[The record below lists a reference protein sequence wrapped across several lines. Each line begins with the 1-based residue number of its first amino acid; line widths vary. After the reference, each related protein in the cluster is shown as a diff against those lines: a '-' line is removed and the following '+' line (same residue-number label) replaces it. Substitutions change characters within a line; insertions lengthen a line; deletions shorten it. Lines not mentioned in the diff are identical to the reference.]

1 VRRVHDS
8 ALAFKAYEIEELADI
23 YFFRPLGFVV
33 ALAAERLGLSPTHVT
48 FIGLAIGIFAGALF
62 YDDSLGLLAFAL
74 LILHS
79 VVDSADG
86 QLARMT
92 GRTTEFGRFVDGVSG
107 YTTHAAIYAAI
118 MAQVLAR
125 GGSLAIVG
133 VAGLA
138 AVANI
143 VHAQLYDYFRT
154 SYADIAVHGSVP
166 RRDVHRVSYPLARGI
181 LGLYGAM
188 QQLFVGRHAE
198 VEAVVAARAPN
209 GVVLD
214 ADRARYRQCFYWTVR
229 GWNLLGDNTRFYAL
243 GVLAWLHHLDWF
255 FAFVLIPMNVALAL
269 LWLWQRRADRRFLAP
284 AVVG

>member
-1 VRRVHDS
+1 MRRVHPS

-33 ALAAERLGLSPTHVT
+33 AVAARRLGLSPTQVT
-48 FIGLAIGIFAGALF
+48 FVGLAIGIVGGALF
-62 YDDSLGLLAFAL
+62 YDGSRGLLAFAL

-118 MAQVLAR
+118 VAQVLGR
-125 GGSLAIVG
+125 GGAATIV
-133 VAGLA
+133 
-138 AVANI
+138 AVAVLSALANV

-154 SYADIAVHGSVP
+154 SYTDIAVRGSVP
-166 RRDVHRVSYPLARGI
+166 RRDVHRVSYPLARVL
-181 LGLYGAM
+181 LGFYGRM
-188 QQLFVGRHAE
+188 QQLFVGRHTQ
-198 VEAVVAARAPN
+198 VEAVVAARALN
-209 GVVLD
+209 GVVPD

-229 GWNLLGDNTRFYAL
+229 GWNVLGDNTRFYAL
-243 GVLAWLHHLDWF
+243 GILAWLHHLDWF

-269 LWLWQRRADRRFLAP
+269 LWLWQRRADHRFLAP